1 MREIGSVARHGLAPC
16 HHFAVRY
23 ALFHP
28 GGRGGAIA
36 TVTAIWMIGG
46 VGLAANLLGEPDL
59 VPLWFLLTWLCGAA
73 VAGYMTLFRRA
84 AELRIDD
91 DMVTAVYGFR
101 SRRVG
106 VSSLTRIRPGRGG
119 GNVVV
124 NRGPRRITDH
134 RAVRLCCCGL
144 RRRPTGHWC
153 GSADRRRLAGRSGRA
168 VGSPKPFIAAMRSHR
183 REAKAAT
190 TKQSR

>member
-1 MREIGSVARHGLAPC
+1 MREIGSFARHGLAPC
-16 HHFAVRY
+16 HSFAVRY
-23 ALFHP
+23 VLFRP

-36 TVTAIWMIGG
+36 TVTVIWVIGG

-59 VPLWFLLTWLCGAA
+59 VPLWFLLPWLCGAV

-101 SRRVG
+101 SCRVG

-124 NRGPRRITDH
+124 IEVRGESPII
-134 RAVRLCCCGL
+134 
-144 RRRPTGHWC
+144 
-153 GSADRRRLAGRSGRA
+153 GRSAFAVADFADALQATGAGLPIDVGWRVDLDEQLGRP
-168 VGSPKPFIAAMRSHR
+168 SRS
-183 REAKAAT
+183 
-190 TKQSR
+190 